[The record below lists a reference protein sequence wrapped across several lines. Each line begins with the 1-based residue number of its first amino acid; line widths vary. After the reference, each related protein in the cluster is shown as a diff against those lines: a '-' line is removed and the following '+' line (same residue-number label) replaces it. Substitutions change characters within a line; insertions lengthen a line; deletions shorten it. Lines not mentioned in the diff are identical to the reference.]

1 MLSSDTQTFPKYT
14 KREKRKLKKLAA
26 TSPSLAF
33 WVTTHEGLIEEEA
46 EKKELPENFALN
58 TFEGAAI
65 FRLHGAEER
74 AAERK
79 AKWACQSYLEAE
91 LAP

>member
-58 TFEGAAI
+58 TLKVLPFLDFMGQ
-65 FRLHGAEER
+65 RRGQQR
-74 AAERK
+74 GR
-79 AKWACQSYLEAE
+79 QSGHARVTWRQS
-91 LAP
+91 